1 MKRIGL
7 LMLII
12 IMLITT
18 AVSCAPKDDTL
29 GVSKSSLVEP
39 DGWVYYFNPDGI
51 YKIRENC
58 EDKTLVLDK
67 TVFKF
72 QIYKNRIYYITYKED
87 ASTYYSIY
95 SCKTD
100 GSDDKLIC
108 DTLFEVFS
116 YKRMQIVDDW
126 IYVGI
131 EKDVENGDE
140 YELYRV
146 KIDGTDM
153 TMITPWNE
161 LFVDYSIDDDGWIY
175 YLTAGEFEGKRGGQL
190 WRMHHDGKHTQQVM
204 QEVGWAI
211 DYSDNEIYY
220 SDVDDGNIY
229 AIPFFESKKRKIA
242 DFDGPVYD
250 IKIIDDWIYY
260 NLYGVDNWGFYKIK
274 IDGSEN
280 TKIPVENIP
289 SFNRIMVVDNW
300 LIYLDNFEYLEM
312 VRIRDTYDTDS
323 LVDYLN
329 GEIWLKLF
337 KKSEI
342 EVRKYE

>member
-1 MKRIGL
+1 MKRIVL

-58 EDKTLVLDK
+58 EDKTLVLNK

-72 QIYKNRIYYITYKED
+72 QIYKNRIYYITYKEG

-100 GSDDKLIC
+100 GSDDRLVC
-108 DTLFEVFS
+108 DTPFEVYS

-131 EKDVENGDE
+131 EKDAENINQ
-140 YELYRV
+140 YKLYRV
-146 KIDGTDM
+146 KIDGTETEKISHDEDDL
-153 TMITPWNE
+153 W
-161 LFVDYSIDDDGWIY
+161 DYSIDGDWIY
-175 YLTAGEFEGKRGGQL
+175 YETLIIQEDEGGLQL
-190 WRMHHDGKHTQQVM
+190 WRMQLDGTNKQQVM
-204 QEVGWAI
+204 QGFGMAI
-211 DYSDNEIYY
+211 DYTETEIFY
-220 SDVDDGNIY
+220 VDLDDDILY
-229 AIPFFESKKRKIA
+229 AVPYFSTEKRKVAETGCIVW
-242 DFDGPVYD
+242 FV
-250 IKIIDDWIYY
+250 KVIDDWVYY
-260 NLYGVDNWGFYKIK
+260 RDAGDFYKVRT
-274 IDGSEN
+274 DGSDHTRIPADVLPEN
-280 TKIPVENIP
+280 K
-289 SFNRIMVVDNW
+289 RKMVVMDNW
-300 LIYLDNFEYLEM
+300 LVYFSVSHRYYGMI
-312 VRIRDTYDTDS
+312 RIRDTYDTDS

-337 KKSEI
+337 EEREI